1 MGFGDGNS
9 RRLLKWEMISNFSS
23 SMYLRLEVKKNILTV
38 IIEIHKCDFVGGYF
52 MNQWEIYNKAG
63 FVLGGWSLGSLGL
76 HYSNF
81 HLVVSLLCLFKIDI
95 HIRLMTSPIQ
105 RRHYQ
110 KMVANSCQTSHSLVL
125 LSMIVSNNVT
135 WKQYMLWSELMF
147 TASYQFSS
155 R

>member
-63 FVLGGWSLGSLGL
+63 FVLGGSLVL
-76 HYSNF
+76 
-81 HLVVSLLCLFKIDI
+81 DI
-95 HIRLMTSPIQ
+95 SD
-105 RRHYQ
+105 
-110 KMVANSCQTSHSLVL
+110 SCQTSHSLVL

>member
-1 MGFGDGNS
+1 
-9 RRLLKWEMISNFSS
+9 
-23 SMYLRLEVKKNILTV
+23 MYLRLEVKKNILTV
-38 IIEIHKCDFVGGYF
+38 VIEIHECDFVGGYF

-105 RRHYQ
+105 RRFFSVPEVDFSVKFAIRCSNATWNTGDCNEDIIRKWWQ
-110 KMVANSCQTSHSLVL
+110 
-125 LSMIVSNNVT
+125 VST
-135 WKQYMLWSELMF
+135 LK
-147 TASYQFSS
+147 
-155 R
+155 